1 LPRYDSILIYR
12 LITDYRFLMSDH
24 HIRYDLLAQQA
35 LRGVVR
41 TVLADVAKKGLP
53 GEHHFKITFNT
64 TAPSV
69 RLSDRLR
76 AQYPETM
83 TIILQHQFWDLAVG
97 EHVFEVGLS
106 FGGIGE
112 RLAVPFDAIIA
123 FYDPAVQFGFQFE
136 PIDAAADERGEAA
149 KDATKDAVKP
159 APACRNPRPCRP
171 GRALLVKS
179 PNPRPPPPKLPDRQ
193 AVTMTSPTAV
203 AKSCGSTGFGRSEA
217 TCPGRAQH
225 AMMRCRPGTI
235 IISGFATIPDQRRTV

>member
-1 LPRYDSILIYR
+1 MPD
-12 LITDYRFLMSDH
+12 D

-64 TAPSV
+64 AAPGV

-97 EHVFEVGLS
+97 ERGFEVGLA
-106 FGGIGE
+106 FGGISE
-112 RLAVPFDAIIA
+112 RLAVPFDSIVA

-136 PIDAAADERGEAA
+136 AIDAIPAGERGDAA
-149 KDATKDAVKP
+149 KDAAKAAPAREDKSAQQTAALQPGKRTAGKKSEPAAAPAKP
-159 APACRNPRPCRP
+159 AEP
-171 GRALLVKS
+171 
-179 PNPRPPPPKLPDRQ
+179 PNGGDDKPDGGGEVVRLDRFR
-193 AVTMTSPTAV
+193 
-203 AKSCGSTGFGRSEA
+203 KK
-217 TCPGRAQH
+217 
-225 AMMRCRPGTI
+225 
-235 IISGFATIPDQRRTV
+235 

>member
-1 LPRYDSILIYR
+1 
-12 LITDYRFLMSDH
+12 MAEH

-64 TAPSV
+64 AAPGV

-97 EHVFEVGLS
+97 ERTFEVGLS
-106 FGGIGE
+106 FGGITE
-112 RLAVPFDAIIA
+112 RLAVPFESIIA

-136 PIDAAADERGEAA
+136 AIDAATGEHGEAA
-149 KDATKDAVKP
+149 PAAPARGDDGAQKP
-159 APACRNPRPCRP
+159 AALATGKTPASRGAARTKPESTPAA
-171 GRALLVKS
+171 GKTAE
-179 PNPRPPPPKLPDRQ
+179 PPDDGDDKPDGGGEVVRLDRFR
-193 AVTMTSPTAV
+193 
-203 AKSCGSTGFGRSEA
+203 KK
-217 TCPGRAQH
+217 
-225 AMMRCRPGTI
+225 
-235 IISGFATIPDQRRTV
+235 